1 MLEGVASPFARGSSL
16 PRDQTQVSC
25 VSCISRQILY
35 HWATWEALFP
45 RTLGDKLGDKMIPV
59 DKWVIVLSNL
69 KLKKKNLINIS
80 ASASFWVA
88 VPLALTMA
96 LTAWLTCE
104 NSRQTLQV
112 TEPGEMVAERQY
124 FHSFIYSESVLYWSL
139 LKSFFGSLN
148 QN

>member
-1 MLEGVASPFARGSSL
+1 MLEGVASPFAKGSPL

-35 HWATWEALFP
+35 HWATWETLFP
-45 RTLGDKLGDKMIPV
+45 RTLRDKLGDKMIPV

-69 KLKKKNLINIS
+69 KLKKKISLIS
-80 ASASFWVA
+80 VQVLPSEWQYH
-88 VPLALTMA
+88 LALTMA

-104 NSRQTLQV
+104 SSRQTLQV
-112 TEPGEMVAERQY
+112 TDPGKMVAERQY

-139 LKSFFGSLN
+139 LKSFFWES
-148 QN
+148 